1 MSFVGKLG
9 EFQLADLLQII
20 SNGHKSGKLSLARR
34 DTQGVIVFRQGKIIY
49 AASSSARETLGSL
62 LIAQGLISEQDL
74 VDALD
79 LQQRASEEKRLGTI
93 LVDQGLLAVEDL
105 ERVIKGQ
112 VENVLLQFMGLEE
125 GFFKFEPVEIA
136 DHGEVGVDTED
147 FILQEGLRA
156 DHVLLDLATALDEA
170 TATETAPDTG
180 GEEATSLKSIMSE
193 IRSPE
198 FTGEVTVRILEF
210 AKNLFN
216 RGLLFIHLK
225 GNLQSASQFGLDV
238 GTGDSPQV
246 EIPLDRPSLFTEV
259 IESKTAHRGPLELTE
274 GNLNF
279 IGQLGGV
286 MPTEAAVLPLIVD
299 DEVLLVL
306 YGDNSPGNAPLGS
319 LEPLEILLNQ
329 TGLAMEKRMLEER
342 IERLGEKKT
351 ASTDL
356 K

>member
-1 MSFVGKLG
+1 
-9 EFQLADLLQII
+9 
-20 SNGHKSGKLSLARR
+20 
-34 DTQGVIVFRQGKIIY
+34 
-49 AASSSARETLGSL
+49 
-62 LIAQGLISEQDL
+62 
-74 VDALD
+74 
-79 LQQRASEEKRLGTI
+79 
-93 LVDQGLLAVEDL
+93 
-105 ERVIKGQ
+105 
-112 VENVLLQFMGLEE
+112 
-125 GFFKFEPVEIA
+125 
-136 DHGEVGVDTED
+136 
-147 FILQEGLRA
+147 
-156 DHVLLDLATALDEA
+156 
-170 TATETAPDTG
+170 
-180 GEEATSLKSIMSE
+180 
-193 IRSPE
+193 
-198 FTGEVTVRILEF
+198 
-210 AKNLFN
+210 
-216 RGLLFIHLK
+216 
-225 GNLQSASQFGLDV
+225 
-238 GTGDSPQV
+238 
-246 EIPLDRPSLFTEV
+246 V